1 MEKIIFENSVLEYFD
16 NLFFAL
22 FEDEYF
28 GFPESAQN
36 YIDKIVGFVVSS
48 ISSFPHRKIPKSLQY
63 LGLNY
68 IFYKPNAR
76 TTWYVFFEKRDQSYL
91 ITAIINNNSLE
102 VSEL

>member
-1 MEKIIFENSVLEYFD
+1 LEKIIFENSFLEYFD

-22 FEDEYF
+22 FEEEYF
-28 GFPESAQN
+28 GFPESAHN
-36 YIDKIVGFVVSS
+36 YIDKIVGFVISS
-48 ISSFPHRKIPKSLQY
+48 ISSFPHKKTPKSLQY

-68 IFYKPNAR
+68 IFYKPNTR

>member
-22 FEDEYF
+22 FEEEYF

-36 YIDKIVGFVVSS
+36 YIDKIVGFVISS
-48 ISSFPHRKIPKSLQY
+48 ISSFPHKKTPKSLQY

-68 IFYKPNAR
+68 IFYKHNTR

-91 ITAIINNNSLE
+91 ITSIINNNSLE

>member
-22 FEDEYF
+22 FEEEYF

-36 YIDKIVGFVVSS
+36 YIDKIVGFVISS
-48 ISSFPHRKIPKSLQY
+48 ISSFPHKKTPKSLQY

-68 IFYKPNAR
+68 IFYKPNTR